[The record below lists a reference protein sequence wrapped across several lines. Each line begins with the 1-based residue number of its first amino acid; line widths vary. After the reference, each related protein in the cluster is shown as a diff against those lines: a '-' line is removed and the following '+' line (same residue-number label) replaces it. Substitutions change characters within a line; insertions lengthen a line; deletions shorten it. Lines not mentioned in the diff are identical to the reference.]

1 MMQCARFGT
10 ESWAPGSSRPST
22 RPFSLGVKMVS
33 VGVGPGPSPGLKQ
46 SSRSMSN
53 VETDESVL
61 KRRQKQ
67 IDYGKNTIGYQ
78 CFVQEVP
85 KATRQLGIHPCTPNK
100 YKKYSRRSWDMQ
112 IKLWRRALHSW
123 DPPGLE
129 REELANK
136 VNHLSH
142 FSNEWPEAQR
152 TLENTCKEALEGQ
165 FAELSPFGL
174 FSPWLPENIPSNG
187 EYFLECMEGSPYCSW
202 LPISSPGT
210 TKQLTL

>member
-1 MMQCARFGT
+1 MMQCGRFGT
-10 ESWAPGSSRPST
+10 EGWAPATSRSST
-22 RPFSLGVKMVS
+22 QPFSLGVKMVS
-33 VGVGPGPSPGLKQ
+33 VGVGPGPSRDWKQ

-61 KRRQKQ
+61 RRRQKQ

-85 KATRQLGIHPCTPNK
+85 KATRESGVHPCTPNK

-112 IKLWRRALHSW
+112 IKLWRRALHGW

-129 REELANK
+129 RQELVKK

-142 FSNEWPEAQR
+142 FSNEWPGAQR
-152 TLENTCKEALEGQ
+152 TLENMCKEALERQ
-165 FAELSPFGL
+165 FAELSPSGL
-174 FSPWLPENIPSNG
+174 FSPWLPEKIPFNG
-187 EYFLECMEGSPYCSW
+187 EHFLDH
-202 LPISSPGT
+202 
-210 TKQLTL
+210 